1 MKASKFFLIISLF
14 ILGCKDSGKEAAQAL
29 SAKSQPPVSGLPSN
43 GTKAKPTGNYTAEA
57 LEGAVIVNDVA
68 WNLKLAASTGGKAE
82 QITIG
87 LSDPQEQ
94 KLEGDLVIPAVIN
107 GVEVKVIGEGA
118 FMGADKLTG
127 VILPASTTRIESG
140 AFYNNTSLKNVSI
153 PDGVTYIGDGAFY
166 SCTSMEAITIPASVT
181 SIGMRAFADC
191 TNLGSITFLG
201 DPPQLHEELSQFD
214 GTAAWVY
221 YNSDLE
227 GWEKVGVLGNGERF
241 GNRPTRPIERP

>member
-43 GTKAKPTGNYTAEA
+43 GTK
-57 LEGAVIVNDVA
+57 
-68 WNLKLAASTGGKAE
+68 
-82 QITIG
+82 
-87 LSDPQEQ
+87 DPQEQ